1 MGPAPLALRAPRL
14 HGPARGTSR
23 SRARGV
29 GGTLT
34 ADASPHRTE
43 LTAESPLWVGAWWV
57 GFLGAGAAAV
67 LIAVPIFGYPRQL
80 PGGCSR
86 PRAVASC
93 PTPARPPSYGAAQPP
108 LGPPPHV
115 LPLGSHERGQLRCG
129 AGSTPLPVALGRAGG
144 THSPPAPCRLVPVA
158 HAHCTPPC
166 ELSPLTGPGWGGAA
180 ARSRPLAPVHADIR
194 VPQALSATRSW
205 ERPKRTS

>member
-115 LPLGSHERGQLRCG
+115 LPLGSHERGQPRCG
-129 AGSTPLPVALGRAGG
+129 AGAPLSPWPWAEPVALTHLLLPAGW
-144 THSPPAPCRLVPVA
+144 SPWHMPTPRRPASSL
-158 HAHCTPPC
+158 H
-166 ELSPLTGPGWGGAA
+166 
-180 ARSRPLAPVHADIR
+180 
-194 VPQALSATRSW
+194 
-205 ERPKRTS
+205 